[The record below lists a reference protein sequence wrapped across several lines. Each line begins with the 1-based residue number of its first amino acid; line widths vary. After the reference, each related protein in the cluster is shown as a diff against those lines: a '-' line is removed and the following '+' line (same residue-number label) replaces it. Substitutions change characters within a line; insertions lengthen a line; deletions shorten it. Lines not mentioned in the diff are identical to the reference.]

1 MPFGLSSAPSTFMWL
16 INQVLRLF
24 IGKIMVVYF
33 DDILIYGKNEE
44 EHLLHLKIG
53 GLLEDW

>member
-1 MPFGLSSAPSTFMWL
+1 
-16 INQVLRLF
+16 
-24 IGKIMVVYF
+24 MVVYF

-53 GLLEDW
+53 GLLEDWR